1 MAPARPPGHD
11 IVALAQ
17 AVLEVEMKMGAI
29 ESILAREEEF
39 YAAQTASDVARL
51 DAIMSDR
58 LRFVHTTG
66 LVDDKATYLEA
77 VRTGKYAHGEICR
90 LQGQTR
96 VFAGGAV
103 TVGVIDMVSKPRGGT
118 PVTMRIDQVLVWELA
133 EVGWRLR
140 VRQATRQPL

>member
-1 MAPARPPGHD
+1 MAPARPPDHD
-11 IVALAQ
+11 IVVLAQ
-17 AVLEVEMKMGAI
+17 AVPEVEVKMGVI

-51 DAIMSDR
+51 DAIMSGR

-96 VFAGGAV
+96 VFADGAV
-103 TVGVIDMVSKPRGGT
+103 TTGVIDMVSKPRGGP

-133 EVGWRLR
+133 EAGWRLR